1 MEFKVKLLRGAAQ
14 TLADEWRHE
23 VVPQAEHLLALST
36 VKCAQHPLLHLI
48 LSHIPQSRLHSQF

>member
-48 LSHIPQSRLHSQF
+48 LSHIFSG